1 MILGELGPPLNMS
14 WARVADQ
21 EISGPKC
28 IFQVAW
34 LGGKGHTLISEAGP
48 RRPLGPPGPLT
59 GPSCHFFCATLP
71 AK

>member
-21 EISGPKC
+21 DISSPKC

-48 RRPLGPPGPLT
+48 GGLSGHPDP
-59 GPSCHFFCATLP
+59 
-71 AK
+71 